1 MTAAITIHFRKPE
14 LTERCIDSLLADGWA
29 PVLVWDNSAD
39 EGRSLQ
45 ALAARYAGEPRVQL
59 AGNPTNLGFGKG
71 MNAALV
77 ELARRGHA
85 GPVLLVNNDAEVLI
99 GMRTALLAAL
109 PRDSAVPALVAP
121 RILQDG
127 QAQGW
132 LYYHR
137 WLALVTRRPL
147 PGSVAY
153 LSGCCLLVRRPDNA
167 APLFDEDFFMYGEDV
182 ELSWRW
188 RKQGGASVLLE
199 ESWLRHA
206 GSASTGQASAA
217 YERYL
222 VGSHWLLARK
232 LADGSLQAVLMR
244 LLRIPSL
251 TLRAALRS
259 LRYRSWLPLL
269 SLDQVFKRF
278 SILPMNQEARR

>member
-14 LTERCIDSLLADGWA
+14 LTARCVDSLLAEGWN
-29 PVLVWDNSAD
+29 PILVWDNSED
-39 EGRSLQ
+39 EGQSLQ
-45 ALAARYAGEPRVQL
+45 ALAARYSGELRVQL
-59 AGNPTNLGFGKG
+59 VANPTNLGFGKG
-71 MNAALV
+71 MNAALA
-77 ELARRGHA
+77 ELGRRGHA
-85 GPVLLVNNDAEVLI
+85 GPVLLVNNDAEALP
-99 GMRTALLAAL
+99 GMRAALLAAL
-109 PRDSAVPALVAP
+109 PRDGAVPMLVAP

-127 QAQGW
+127 QVQGW
-132 LYYHR
+132 LYYQP

-153 LSGCCLLVRRPDNA
+153 LSGCCLLVRRADNA

-188 RKQGGASVLLE
+188 RRQGGALVLLE
-199 ESWLRHA
+199 DAWLHHA
-206 GSASTGQASAA
+206 GSASSGQASAA
-217 YERYL
+217 YERFL

-232 LADGSLQAVLMR
+232 LADGPLQVVLMR

-259 LRYRSWLPLL
+259 LRYRSWIPLR
-269 SLDQVFKRF
+269 SLNQLFKRS
-278 SILPMNQEARR
+278 SIRPMNQEARR